1 MLGDVPCTSP
11 RVIVEGD
18 SVHGPQP
25 ERVVSEAD
33 LLVGA
38 RVEGLEAAS

>member
-1 MLGDVPCTSP
+1 MSRAPARV
-11 RVIVEGD
+11 VIVEGD